1 MRGSSLTSLLL
12 ASVHQLDGD
21 TPLPGKFDLVRVDLE
36 PTEQYRSMVLAGQRP
51 ETIVDVCS
59 RALGFWSYQVAQQ
72 LGQQEASLERS
83 RRKIAQLEAALTR
96 QAHDCNFPDESPESA
111 GVLRER
117 WELFRRVADLGEQLM
132 DRQRLQV
139 QRAVDPGLQPAV
151 PRPEVYRQ
159 HLDPRVPGELD
170 LLFAQTQ
177 GDFGESPSGLAR
189 TSSEHVERKLALQ
202 NPGSW
207 VQSPPLPV
215 SIWMSIVPAC
225 GRVSL
230 LRGAR

>member
-1 MRGSSLTSLLL
+1 MDAQLVCNLVKCRKKLTAIAWVTSCSHVFCEEDVSGEL
-12 ASVHQLDGD
+12 ASRCVCPACD

-96 QAHDCNFPDESPESA
+96 QAHDCNSLRQQLE

-132 DRQRLQV
+132 DRQRLQA

-151 PRPEVYRQ
+151 PRPELYRQ
-159 HLDPRVPGELD
+159 HLDTRVPGELD
-170 LLFAQTQ
+170 LLFGQTQ
-177 GDFGESPSGLAR
+177 GGVFSRPAQTDPR
-189 TSSEHVERKLALQ
+189 TSH
-202 NPGSW
+202 
-207 VQSPPLPV
+207 
-215 SIWMSIVPAC
+215 M
-225 GRVSL
+225 
-230 LRGAR
+230 